1 VTVCCIQE
9 GLYIRPDV
17 KIKTFDL
24 LVRIKLLRAAE
35 IGSSLELICHFKIWC
50 NSGED
55 KKVEDATM
63 TMGFDTIKLN
73 TAMIS
78 GEAGINEAKAGT
90 KSAESRET
98 GLTLKDRFEQCAE
111 NLSYACTS
119 FARRHPFGST
129 FAARTIRDTAMIS
142 AGSAILLG
150 VPTAI
155 IAGPASAISVIKTA
169 TCLGGLIGA
178 VDGISNGLT
187 NDFHITNGYDKF
199 LTWPCRR

>member
-1 VTVCCIQE
+1 
-9 GLYIRPDV
+9 
-17 KIKTFDL
+17 
-24 LVRIKLLRAAE
+24 
-35 IGSSLELICHFKIWC
+35 
-50 NSGED
+50 
-55 KKVEDATM
+55 M
-63 TMGFDTIKLN
+63 TIGFDTIKLN

-78 GEAGINEAKAGT
+78 GEVKINEAKAGT

-98 GLTLKDRFEQCAE
+98 GLTLKDRFDKCTE
-111 NLSYACTS
+111 NLGHACTS
-119 FARRHPFGST
+119 FARRHAFGST

-155 IAGPASAISVIKTA
+155 IAGPGAAINVIKAA
-169 TCLGGLIGA
+169 TWLGGVIGA